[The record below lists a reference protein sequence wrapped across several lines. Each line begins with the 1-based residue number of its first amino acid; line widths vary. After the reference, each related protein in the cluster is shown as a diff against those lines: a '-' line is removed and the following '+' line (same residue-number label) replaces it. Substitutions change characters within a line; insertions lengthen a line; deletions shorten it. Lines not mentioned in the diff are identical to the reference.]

1 MGGSGQVVQNEA
13 GQVGHILGGC
23 CIAVSSGVLGVVGS
37 ASCSHSSCESQH
49 ASLGEVSHGQPSG
62 SLLTNIREKFAQNR
76 TDRTCQHQ
84 RPKYK
89 SNFICIILLFT

>member
-23 CIAVSSGVLGVVGS
+23 CIAVSFGVLGVVES

-49 ASLGEVSHGQPSG
+49 ASLGEVSHEQPSG
-62 SLLTNIREKFAQNR
+62 SLLTNIRDR

-89 SNFICIILLFT
+89 SNFICMILLFT